1 MERNVDNVVT
11 FDDLVLG
18 SSAFD
23 EFPTKLNL
31 IQEVVKRGEA
41 TEEDIAHDATE
52 TRVITHAR
60 VVELREQ
67 FLGLKRE
74 FGTTS
79 ERALYKDVTLEDFV
93 TRLLTCRPFIFLNSS
108 DVYMKRNGMG
118 GSGGFD
124 TIATGN
130 PLLPLTEYITY
141 DEMLLS
147 ALLGVS
153 CPTRFINSGSR
164 DNRGRLGQEGSFQ
177 PAGVI
182 VGMVGARF
190 ERYSRME
197 SIFCFVDPDSTA
209 ANAWAPYGPLPANGG
224 NERWRLQRLWA
235 RFYGLEYFPTYEEA
249 RQSPDFVKCGLGGG
263 LFNTRLYK
271 QRMRVSIDT
280 FLFEANRRGREA
292 GKKAYVV
299 LTGLG
304 LGMWM
309 KTKLQT
315 DLLIEAHAEALR
327 ELELPH
333 VGAANF
339 CWFPNAEKPQA
350 LSIAHNAV
358 VNGIR
363 VLFTK
368 SNPAERLTGEFADM
382 LLVMEFAWDSG
393 SYVGNEYWGGE
404 QTVAFLS
411 FCLFLLFPCPSG
423 QLAAS
428 GDPAAACCCPIPQTM
443 NPLINPNVSGRTLT
457 PYP

>member
-1 MERNVDNVVT
+1 MHKEAGQHVVT
-11 FDDLVLG
+11 YDDLVSG
-18 SSAFD
+18 SYAFD

-31 IQEVVKRGEA
+31 VGALVERGHA
-41 TEEDIAHDATE
+41 TEEEISRDATG

-60 VVELREQ
+60 VVELLEQ

-74 FGTTS
+74 FGTPS
-79 ERALYKDVTLEDFV
+79 ERALYKDMTLEDFV

-130 PLLPLTEYITY
+130 PQLPLEEYITY

-164 DNRGRLGQEGSFQ
+164 DNRGRLGQENSFQ
-177 PAGVI
+177 PSGVI

-197 SIFCFVDPDSTA
+197 SIFCFVDPDSTS
-209 ANAWAPYGPLPANGG
+209 ANAWAPYGPIPANDG

-235 RFYGLEYFPTYEEA
+235 RFYGVEYFPTFEEA
-249 RQSPDFVKCGLGGG
+249 KQLPEFVKCGYSGG

-271 QRMRVSIDT
+271 QRMRISIDT
-280 FLFEANRRGREA
+280 FLFEANRRAEEA
-292 GKKAYVV
+292 GKKAYAV

-327 ELELPH
+327 ELQLPH
-333 VGAANF
+333 IGAVNF
-339 CWFPNAEKPQA
+339 CWFPNAERPQA
-350 LSIAHNAV
+350 ISIAHNQEI
-358 VNGIR
+358 NGIR

-368 SNPAERLTGEFADM
+368 CNPAERLTGEFADM

-393 SYVGNEYWGGE
+393 SYVGNEYWG
-404 QTVAFLS
+404 A
-411 FCLFLLFPCPSG
+411 LFLFFFPALICFLLGG

-443 NPLINPNVSGRTLT
+443 NPLVNPNVSGRTLT
-457 PYP
+457 TYP